1 MSVHD
6 APEMNV
12 LTKKALSDFYKK
24 FISKFLKEYGGLLKL
39 YDKDPNKVEKI
50 AEEIKSSGIH
60 SFKEIMGVLS
70 ETKQE
75 IEKSYM
81 ETLLYTILK
90 NLEIPESTTKE
101 LGDID
106 STGFYKKLDNL
117 SIDYKGVYTIVETV
131 NKEFD
136 QVLGIF
142 EIPLYQI
149 KIK

>member
-6 APEMNV
+6 VLEMNV
-12 LTKKALSDFYKK
+12 LTKKALFDFSKK
-24 FISKFLKEYGGLLKL
+24 IDSKFLKEYGDLLKL

-50 AEEIKSSGIH
+50 TKKIESSGVH
-60 SFKEIMGVLS
+60 SFKEIMGALS

-75 IEKSYM
+75 IEKSYR
-81 ETLLYTILK
+81 ETLLYIILK
-90 NLEIPESTTKE
+90 NLEIPESTIRE

-117 SIDYKGVYTIVETV
+117 GIEYNEVYTIVETV
-131 NKEFD
+131 NKEFN
-136 QVLGIF
+136 QVFGIF